1 MCFTL
6 VSYHVSQHCVPL
18 PPNCWRLQPRA
29 KPSCDTELRTNASQ
43 IILRWYPTRV
53 LFMKNSVIRRIIIR
67 RSCLHE
73 GNHSFL
79 PNNTTWHS
87 DFLVSVPT
95 YTWNIGKLQ
104 QKMGM
109 SLPSPAVPTRN
120 TLKVTGFHSSGRP
133 LWSWLSLCLLALFPS
148 TYFSGGFICCGP
160 FGLLQHL
167 LYRGFYDFCW
177 LFSSSLLHTTF
188 KVSVKH
194 PGMHFTLS
202 SYVYFIPKLNVFDY
216 STIFYELGRTYFYRG
231 DFSRPVSTSIPR

>member
-1 MCFTL
+1 MRATTAFCRTTPPDILTFW
-6 VSYHVSQHCVPL
+6 CPCL
-18 PPNCWRLQPRA
+18 P
-29 KPSCDTELRTNASQ
+29 
-43 IILRWYPTRV
+43 ILEILENYNKKWACP
-53 LFMKNSVIRRIIIR
+53 
-67 RSCLHE
+67 
-73 GNHSFL
+73 
-79 PNNTTWHS
+79 P
-87 DFLVSVPT
+87 P
-95 YTWNIGKLQ
+95 
-104 QKMGM
+104 
-109 SLPSPAVPTRN
+109 PAVPTRN